1 MRRLSSLAACL
12 AALAFA
18 GVAGADTPPDVYS
31 DFAVDGSLSCGHSRA
46 ALKGVLTDASIYQYG
61 DPLTFLGLKLAVR
74 KQLAGSCRR
83 AEPAAAEDES
93 PVGGTAAPGASDDPG
108 GGAGKP
114 SSEEGQGS
122 PPTAESP
129 QEEEEQAVRLDVPS
143 SGQDGRM
150 TLLGVVL
157 LLLTLGSGGWAARR
171 AFSDQS

>member
-18 GVAGADTPPDVYS
+18 GVAGADSPPDVYS
-31 DFAVDGSLSCGHSRA
+31 DFAEDGSLSCGHSRA

-93 PVGGTAAPGASDDPG
+93 PVGGTGTPGDSDEPGA
-108 GGAGKP
+108 GGAKP
-114 SSEEGQGS
+114 PSEEAEGR
-122 PPTAESP
+122 PPTTESP
-129 QEEEEQAVRLDVPS
+129 QEEEETPLEVPS
-143 SGQDGRM
+143 SGEDGRM
-150 TLLGVVL
+150 TLLGVAL

-171 AFSDQS
+171 AFTE

>member
-18 GVAGADTPPDVYS
+18 GVAGADTPDVYR
-31 DFAVDGSLSCGHSRA
+31 DFAEDGSLSCRHSRA

-61 DPLTFLGLKLAVR
+61 DPFTFLGLKLAVR
-74 KQLAGSCRR
+74 KQLAGSCRP

-93 PVGGTAAPGASDDPG
+93 PVGGTGTPGDSDEPGAD
-108 GGAGKP
+108 GAKP
-114 SSEEGQGS
+114 PSAEAEGR
-122 PPTAESP
+122 PPTAERP
-129 QEEEEQAVRLDVPS
+129 QEEEEQAPLEVPS
-143 SGQDGRM
+143 SGEDGRM

-171 AFSDQS
+171 AFND

>member
-18 GVAGADTPPDVYS
+18 GVAGADTPPDVYN
-31 DFAVDGSLSCGHSRA
+31 DFAEDGSLSCGHSRA
-46 ALKGVLTDASIYQYG
+46 ALKGVLTDASIHQYG
-61 DPLTFLGLKLAVR
+61 DPLMFLGLKLAVR

-122 PPTAESP
+122 PPAAESP
-129 QEEEEQAVRLDVPS
+129 QEEEEQAVRLDGPS